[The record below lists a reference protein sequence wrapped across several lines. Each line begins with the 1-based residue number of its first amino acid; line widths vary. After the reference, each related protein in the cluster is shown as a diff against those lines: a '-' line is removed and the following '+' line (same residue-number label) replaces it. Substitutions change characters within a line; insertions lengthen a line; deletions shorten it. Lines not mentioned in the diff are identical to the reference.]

1 MAVPAWTAS
10 PAATATTRSTGGP
23 GIDGYDCGPG
33 NDVIHVGVYEEWGFH
48 STGCESYVIDD
59 PQ

>member
-1 MAVPAWTAS
+1 MDGLSGGDGDDEIW
-10 PAATATTRSTGGP
+10 GGP

-48 STGCESYVIDD
+48 STGCESYVVDD
-59 PQ
+59 Q